1 MFISN
6 TNHDENEPVHLT
18 LKDPAVPVQVNLA
31 KYGGPE
37 SRYCPAG
44 VYEFVKDDHGD
55 DRLQINAQ
63 NCVHCKTCDI
73 KDPTQNIVWVARR
86 AAKAPSTAACEHGR
100 ARAAHRLRR
109 PGPARARLRV
119 QGVEVH
125 ALRRQPPADD
135 ADGIA
140 WLRGDISRPDGIPVL
155 PAGITRLIFL
165 PAPGAR
171 DEAVYRGVFV
181 DGLRN
186 VLAALDASH
195 LQRIV
200 FVSSSAVYGEHRGGW
215 VDEDTPPAPQ
225 GFNGRILL
233 EAEALLAARPE
244 SATALRLAGLYGPGR
259 LQLIERLRSGQAGAP
274 VEPRIGPTA
283 STSMTRR
290 LPSRTWPCCPPSRP
304 CTSAATIRRCHCT
317 SCTPTWRAWRARPRR
332 ASRPRPPTWAARNS
346 ATRGCAPAACAC
358 NGRTRGPAMRRCWPK
373 ASAPEPRRARRFHR
387 RPAYPASRASACMVR
402 SPSNHGP

>member
-1 MFISN
+1 MEI
-6 TNHDENEPVHLT
+6 
-18 LKDPAVPVQVNLA
+18 
-31 KYGGPE
+31 
-37 SRYCPAG
+37 
-44 VYEFVKDDHGD
+44 
-55 DRLQINAQ
+55 
-63 NCVHCKTCDI
+63 
-73 KDPTQNIVWVARR
+73 
-86 AAKAPSTAACEHGR
+86 
-100 ARAAHRLRR
+100 
-109 PGPARARLRV
+109 
-119 QGVEVH
+119 H

-155 PAGITRLIFL
+155 PAGITRLILL

-244 SATALRLAGLYGPGR
+244 SATALRLAGLYG
-259 LQLIERLRSGQAGAP
+259 
-274 VEPRIGPTA
+274 GP
-283 STSMTRR
+283 
-290 LPSRTWPCCPPSRP
+290 
-304 CTSAATIRRCHCT
+304 AAAD
-317 SCTPTWRAWRARPRR
+317 RA
-332 ASRPRPPTWAARNS
+332 AAR
-346 ATRGCAPAACAC
+346 
-358 NGRTRGPAMRRCWPK
+358 GPG
-373 ASAPEPRRARRFHR
+373 RRARRAPHWANR
-387 RPAYPASRASACMVR
+387 IHIDDAAAAVAHLALLPSVASVYIGCDDTPLPLHELYADLARIIGAPAPRIAPAPANVGSKKLSNARLRASGLRLQWPDSRPGYAALLADNGR
-402 SPSNHGP
+402 A